1 MLSFLAKYSQLFDRL
16 VSPKHVR
23 MVELLILRFALM
35 AFVLHL
41 GFIFLANN
49 VLYFKDFQHSYL
61 KAIYTPFSFILFYEV
76 LLLVIIIPKSISEFI
91 GKQFE
96 VITLITLRSFFHD
109 IADIDFTDIATIN
122 NPNFI
127 NILYDLGASIIMLF
141 STLVY
146 NKMYKKHGVSDAH
159 VDLEQFIKIKKVL
172 SVIMCGVLIGL
183 SFISL
188 FSWLTDVRLAFQ
200 NKTSFPNPNTVFYT
214 DFFTI
219 MIFVDVLLLIISF
232 IYQFSFNL
240 IFRNASFIITTIL
253 IRMSLSMTKPMNYL
267 IIIIGLAFSI
277 VTYFIYS
284 KMTVQKIKD

>member
-1 MLSFLAKYSQLFDRL
+1 MNKLFNKLVNVYDSLSTSKKLHFFEVAILKVSILSFVA
-16 VSPKHVR
+16 H
-23 MVELLILRFALM
+23 I
-35 AFVLHL
+35 AFIYFENIFNFL
-41 GFIFLANN
+41 GSSS
-49 VLYFKDFQHSYL
+49 YSYL
-61 KAIYTPFSFILFYEV
+61 KAIYTPFSFILYYEV
-76 LLLVIIIPKSISEFI
+76 FLLVIIIPKSISEFI

-96 VITLITLRSFFHD
+96 IIALITLRSFFHD
-109 IADIDFTDIATIN
+109 IADINFTDIATIN

-127 NILYDLGASIIMLF
+127 NILYDLGASVVMLF
-141 STLVY
+141 STLIY
-146 NKMYKKHGVSDAH
+146 SKMHKKHGVGEVH
-159 VDLEQFIKIKKVL
+159 VDLNQFIKIKKIL
-172 SVIMCGVLIGL
+172 SVIMCGVLVLL

-188 FSWLTDVRLAFQ
+188 FTWLRDVTSAFQ
-200 NKTSFPNPNTVFYT
+200 LNTPFPNPNTVFYT

-277 VTYFIYS
+277 VTYYIYS
-284 KMTVQKIKD
+284 KMSLEKK